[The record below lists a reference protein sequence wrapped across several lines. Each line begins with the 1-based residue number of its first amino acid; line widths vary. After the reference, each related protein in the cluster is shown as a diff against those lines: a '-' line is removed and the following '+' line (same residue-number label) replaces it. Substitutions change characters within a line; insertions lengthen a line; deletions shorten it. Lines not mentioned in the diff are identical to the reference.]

1 MTDAELMCG
10 RSCAHPRAAMSPFQ
24 DAESTHGSGDA
35 DSYSYYSYSPS
46 SDRSED
52 ERSEE
57 ERSAERP
64 PQRQSSHNS
73 EVSES
78 EEASPKESASCSEV
92 KLEEWEPPVSEGR
105 LQKAKEMVEQSM
117 TELDLAQKAQS

>member
-1 MTDAELMCG
+1 MTLCCSVWALLKG
-10 RSCAHPRAAMSPFQ
+10 PAHPQAAMSHSQ
-24 DAESTHGSGDA
+24 DAESTHGSGDTE
-35 DSYSYYSYSPS
+35 SYSYHSSYTGS

-78 EEASPKESASCSEV
+78 SKEEEEASPKESASCSEV
-92 KLEEWEPPVSEGR
+92 QLEETEAPVSKGR
-105 LQKAKEMVEQSM
+105 LQKAK
-117 TELDLAQKAQS
+117 